1 MLIIRNYLIIDK
13 FIIKIQFD
21 FWFLII
27 DQRIMN
33 LWLYE
38 TIKSQFSKTD
48 IYKKNTNLM
57 LIEEIYYKN
66 KLIIFR

>member
-21 FWFLII
+21 FWFLTI

>member
-21 FWFLII
+21 FWFLTI

-38 TIKSQFSKTD
+38 IIKSQFSKTD

>member
-21 FWFLII
+21 FWFLTI

-38 TIKSQFSKTD
+38 TD

>member
-21 FWFLII
+21 FWFLTI

-38 TIKSQFSKTD
+38 IIKSQFSKTD

-57 LIEEIYYKN
+57 LIKEIYYKN